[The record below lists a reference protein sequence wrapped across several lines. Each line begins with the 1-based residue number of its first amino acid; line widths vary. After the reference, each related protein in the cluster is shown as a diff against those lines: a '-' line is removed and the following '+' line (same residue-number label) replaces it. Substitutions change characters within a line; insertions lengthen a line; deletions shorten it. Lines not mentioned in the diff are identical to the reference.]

1 MMKRIILMAVL
12 VMFGLSVLNNAQPK
26 EPQGGGPGGP
36 GGPDDM
42 IKKLTEQLKLNK
54 DQVKKIENIFK
65 KQHEKMSPPKEG
77 KEQFDD
83 PSHRGK
89 MEKMR
94 EEMDKEIMKVLDKK
108 QKEQFKKFI
117 EEQKQ
122 GMKEP
127 PKKGKKK

>member
-1 MMKRIILMAVL
+1 MMKRILLI
-12 VMFGLSVLNNAQPK
+12 MFGLSVLNFAQPK
-26 EPQGGGPGGP
+26 EPQGGPGGP

-65 KQHEKMSPPKEG
+65 KQHEKMSPPKDNKG
-77 KEQFDD
+77 KFDD
-83 PSHRGK
+83 PAQREK

-94 EEMDKEIMKVLDKK
+94 AETDKEIMKVLDKK
-108 QKEQFKKFI
+108 QKEKFKKFI
-117 EEQKQ
+117 EEQKK

-127 PKKGKKK
+127 PKKENKK